1 MKNLLSL
8 EALTR
13 ADMESILS
21 RIAAFKRN
29 RKTHPR
35 PLSGQTW
42 ALIFSKSSTRTRVSF
57 EVGLREL
64 GAEVIFLSSAEIQLG
79 RGEPVRDTAQV
90 LGRMVHGAVIRTF
103 AQADV
108 EAFARFSGIPTINAL
123 TDDEHP
129 CQILTDI
136 FTFEELSG
144 VPIKGRRVTFV
155 GDAACNVPAS
165 WIFAAARLG
174 FELRLAAPAAYQ
186 PARSLL
192 ERAGGIQGPAD
203 PGAPAEASGWYFP
216 SGGRVVC
223 TADLNWAATDSDL
236 LYTDVWVSM
245 GKEAE
250 AAQRVQDLSGYQ
262 INAALVSR
270 ARQGALVMHC
280 LPAYRGKEIDEATL
294 EAHSSTIFTQA
305 ENRLHTQKAIVDWM
319 IS

>member
-13 ADMESILS
+13 GDMEAIFS
-21 RIAAFKRN
+21 RVPAFKRN
-29 RKTHPR
+29 RTSHAR
-35 PLSGQTW
+35 PLTGQTW

-64 GAEVIFLSSAEIQLG
+64 GAEVIFLSATDIQLG
-79 RGEPVRDTAQV
+79 RGEPIRDTAHV
-90 LGRMVHGAVIRTF
+90 LGRMVHGAVVRTF
-103 AQADV
+103 AQTDV
-108 EAFARFSGIPTINAL
+108 EEFARFSGIPTINAL

-136 FTFEELSG
+136 FTFEELAG
-144 VPIKGRRVTFV
+144 VPITGRRVTFV

-186 PARSLL
+186 PARGVL
-192 ERAGGIQGPAD
+192 ERAGGTQGPAG
-203 PGAPAEASGWYFP
+203 PGAPAEAVGWYFP
-216 SGGRVVC
+216 SGGRVIC
-223 TADLNWAATDSDL
+223 TADLDWAATDADL

-250 AAQRVQDLSGYQ
+250 AAQRIRDLSGYQ
-262 INAALVSR
+262 INAALVAR
-270 ARQGALVMHC
+270 AKKGALVMHC

-294 EAHSSTIFTQA
+294 DAHSATIFTEA

-319 IS
+319 LS

>member
-13 ADMESILS
+13 GDMESILS
-21 RIAAFKRN
+21 RVANFKRN
-29 RKTHPR
+29 RKTHAR
-35 PLSGQTW
+35 PLVGQTW

-64 GAEVIFLSSAEIQLG
+64 GAEVIFLSAAEIQLG
-79 RGEPVRDTAQV
+79 RGEPVRDTAHV
-90 LGRMVHGAVIRTF
+90 LGRMVHGAVVRTF

-108 EAFARFSGIPTINAL
+108 EEFARFSEIPTINAL

-144 VPIKGRRVTFV
+144 IPITGRRVTFV

-165 WIFAAARLG
+165 WIFAAARVG
-174 FELRLAAPAAYQ
+174 FELRLAAPPAYQ
-186 PARSLL
+186 PARALL
-192 ERAGGIQGPAD
+192 ERAGGTVGPAG
-203 PGAPAEASGWYFP
+203 PAAPSDASAWCFP
-216 SGGRVVC
+216 SGGQVIC
-223 TADLNWAATDSDL
+223 TADLNWAAADSDL

-250 AAQRVQDLSGYQ
+250 AAQRIRDLSGYQ
-262 INAALVSR
+262 INSSLVSR
-270 ARQGALVMHC
+270 ARKGALVMHC

-294 EAHSSTIFTQA
+294 EAHSETIFTEA